1 MKSLSRC
8 LAITWLLAVAAAWAA
23 SADFVVIVPVAN
35 MFRGPDNNTDV
46 VSQAVYGTNV
56 ALLGEKGEWKNV
68 HTPDEYTGWIHV
80 SALRPLPA
88 GRTYA
93 ASGSIAEVWNRA
105 ANVYRETNVTAHAP
119 LLSLPFETRL
129 EIVSTTAAGG
139 DRWLKIRLPDENTA
153 WIQSGDVLLD
163 PKPLS
168 IADTIELA
176 KRFLG
181 VTYTWGGTSSFGYD
195 CSGFVQMLIRHR
207 GRIMPRDADLQ
218 AAWDGLTAIPLD
230 QLQPGDLLYF
240 GRSPERITHTGM
252 YIGDGRFINDTTY
265 QHPMVQ
271 IGDLNDEH
279 WTKLLVAA
287 RRLK

>member
-1 MKSLSRC
+1 MKSLCRC
-8 LAITWLLAVAAAWAA
+8 FAITVLLAALAAWAA

-46 VSQAVYGTNV
+46 VSQAIYGTNIS
-56 ALLGEKGEWKNV
+56 LIDEKGEWKHV
-68 HTPDEYTGWIHV
+68 RTPDEYTGWIQV
-80 SALRPLPA
+80 SALRPLPP
-88 GRTYA
+88 GRAYA

-119 LLSLPFETRL
+119 LLTLPFETHL
-129 EIVSTTAAGG
+129 EVVSTTTTG
-139 DRWLKIRLPDENTA
+139 WLKIRLPDENTA

-195 CSGFVQMLIRHR
+195 CSGFMQMLVRHR

-218 AAWDGLTAIPLD
+218 AAWDGLTAVPRD

-252 YIGDGRFINDTTY
+252 YIGDGKFINDTTY

-271 IGDLNDEH
+271 IGDLNEEH
-279 WTKLLVAA
+279 WSKALVAA

>member
-1 MKSLSRC
+1 MKLLRRF
-8 LAITWLLAVAAAWAA
+8 LAVTWLLAVAAAWAA
-23 SADFVVIVPVAN
+23 AADFVVIVPVAN

-46 VSQAVYGTNV
+46 VSQAIYGTNIS
-56 ALLGEKGEWKNV
+56 LIDEKGEWKHV
-68 HTPDEYTGWIHV
+68 RTPDEYTGWIHA

-88 GRTYA
+88 GRAYA
-93 ASGSIAEVWNRA
+93 VSGSIAEVWNRA

-119 LLSLPFETRL
+119 LLTLPFETHL
-129 EIVSTTAAGG
+129 EVVSTTTAGG

-153 WIQSGDVLLD
+153 WIQSGDVLVD

-176 KRFLG
+176 RRFLG

-195 CSGFVQMLIRHR
+195 CSGFMQMLVRHR

-218 AAWDGLTAIPLD
+218 AAWDGLTAVPRD

-252 YIGDGRFINDTTY
+252 YIGDGKFINDTTY

-279 WTKLLVAA
+279 WSKALVAA